1 MLVVAAYLGNRNS
14 QEDDWAKRKVNAL
27 LLFVVVVILP
37 NGQPQVDAG
46 VVDKCPDTQAIIQI
60 YEQAVIRGDILD
72 WRARCYNSDLLRPSS
87 T

>member
-1 MLVVAAYLGNRNS
+1 MNP
-14 QEDDWAKRKVNAL
+14 L

-46 VVDKCPDTQAIIQI
+46 VVDKCPNTQKIVEL
-60 YEQAVIRGDILD
+60 YEGAVFRGEILD
-72 WRARCYNSDLLRPSS
+72 WRARCYNSDLVKPIK

>member
-1 MLVVAAYLGNRNS
+1 MNP
-14 QEDDWAKRKVNAL
+14 L

-46 VVDKCPDTQAIIQI
+46 VVDKCPDTQATIQI
-60 YEQAVIRGDILD
+60 YGQAVLRGDILD
-72 WRARCYNSDLLRPSS
+72 WRARCYNPGLLRPNN

>member
-1 MLVVAAYLGNRNS
+1 M
-14 QEDDWAKRKVNAL
+14 NAL

-46 VVDKCPDTQAIIQI
+46 VVGQCPDTQAIIQI

-72 WRARCYNSDLLRPSS
+72 WRARCYNSELMRPAG

>member
-1 MLVVAAYLGNRNS
+1 MNP
-14 QEDDWAKRKVNAL
+14 L

-72 WRARCYNSDLLRPSS
+72 WRARCYNSDLLRP
-87 T
+87 TGT